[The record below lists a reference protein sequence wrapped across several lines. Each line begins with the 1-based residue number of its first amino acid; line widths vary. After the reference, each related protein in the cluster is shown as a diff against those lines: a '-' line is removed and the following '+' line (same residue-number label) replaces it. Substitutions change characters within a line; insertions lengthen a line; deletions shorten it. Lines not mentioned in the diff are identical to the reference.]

1 MKESVMPAHLD
12 SYIKTWNRVHE
23 QTKRIMTAAPNDK
36 YDWKPCESAMSLG
49 ELVNHP
55 WISEWGLIE
64 AALTGSFPKEWPAP
78 LSDTASALAAFDKAH
93 EEAVAKVMALTP
105 EQLAEDVAPFSPE
118 RPLTR
123 MAVLKMNLEHEIHHR
138 GQLYTYLRIAGCE
151 IPPLFSAE
159 TVQEF
164 DDGR

>member
-12 SYIKTWNRVHE
+12 SYIKTWNRIHE
-23 QTKRIMTAAPNDK
+23 QTKRIMAAAPNDK

-64 AALTGSFPKEWPAP
+64 AALIGSFPKEWPAP

-123 MAVLKMNLEHEIHHR
+123 MAVLKMTLEHEIHHR

-151 IPPLFSAE
+151 IPPLFSVE

>member
-1 MKESVMPAHLD
+1 MPAHLD
-12 SYIKTWNRVHE
+12 LYIKTWNRVHE
-23 QTKRIMTAAPNDK
+23 QTKRIMATAPSDK
-36 YDWKPCESAMSLG
+36 YGWKPCESAMSLG

-78 LSDTASALAAFDKAH
+78 LSDTASALAAFDKTH

-105 EQLAEDVAPFSPE
+105 EQLAEDIAPFSPE

-123 MAVLKMNLEHEIHHR
+123 KAVLNLTLEHEIHHR

-164 DDGR
+164 DVGR

>member
-1 MKESVMPAHLD
+1 MAAHLD
-12 SYIKTWNRVHE
+12 LYIKNWNRIHQ
-23 QTKRIMTAAPNDK
+23 QTKRIIAAAPNDK

-64 AALTGSFPKEWPAP
+64 AALTGSFPKEWPTP
-78 LSDTASALAAFDKAH
+78 LSDTASVLAAFDKTH
-93 EEAVAKVMALTP
+93 EEAVAKVMTLTP
-105 EQLAEDVAPFSPE
+105 EQLTEDIAPFSPE
-118 RPLTR
+118 RR
-123 MAVLKMNLEHEIHHR
+123 MARKAVLDIIIEHEIHHR
-138 GQLYTYLRIAGCE
+138 GQLYTYLRIADCE

-164 DDGR
+164 DVGR

>member
-1 MKESVMPAHLD
+1 MLAHLD
-12 SYIKTWNRVHE
+12 LYIKNWNRIHE
-23 QTKRIMTAAPNDK
+23 QTKRIMAAAPNDK

-78 LSDTASALAAFDKAH
+78 LSDTASALAAFDKTH
-93 EEAVAKVMALTP
+93 EEAVAKVMTLTP
-105 EQLAEDVAPFSPE
+105 EQLTEDIAPFSPE

-123 MAVLKMNLEHEIHHR
+123 EAVLNLILEHEIHHR
-138 GQLYTYLRIAGCE
+138 GQLYTYLRIADCE

-164 DDGR
+164 DVGR

>member
-1 MKESVMPAHLD
+1 MAAHLD
-12 SYIKTWNRVHE
+12 LYIKNWNRIHQ
-23 QTKRIMTAAPNDK
+23 QTKRIIAAAPNDK

-64 AALTGSFPKEWPAP
+64 AALTGSFPKEWPKP
-78 LSDTASALAAFDKAH
+78 LSDTASVLASFDKTH
-93 EEAVAKVMALTP
+93 EEAVAKVMTLTP
-105 EQLAEDVAPFSPE
+105 EQLTEDIAPFSPE

-123 MAVLKMNLEHEIHHR
+123 EAVLNLILEHEIHHR

-164 DDGR
+164 DVGR